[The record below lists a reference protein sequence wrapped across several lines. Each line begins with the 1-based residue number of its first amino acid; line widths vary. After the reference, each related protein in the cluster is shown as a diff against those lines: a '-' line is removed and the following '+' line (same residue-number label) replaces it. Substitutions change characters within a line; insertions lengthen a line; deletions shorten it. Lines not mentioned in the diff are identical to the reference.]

1 MYLLDTNTCVYYM
14 KNAYPS
20 LTQKFLAANPKDL
33 FISSVTVFEL
43 YYGAQKSKW
52 GDRNRRNLALFLAPF
67 TILPFDTDDAM
78 TAARI
83 RCHLERQG
91 TPIGP
96 YDLQIAS
103 QALARGLT
111 VLTHNAGEFRRV
123 PDLMVE
129 DWVE

>member
-20 LTQKFLAANPKDL
+20 LTQKFLAADPKNF

-43 YYGAQKSKW
+43 YYGTEKSKW
-52 GDRNRRNLALFLAPF
+52 GDRNRQNLALFLAPF
-67 TILPFDTDDAM
+67 TILPFDTGDAM

-83 RCHLERQG
+83 RRHLERHG

-111 VLTHNAGEFRRV
+111 VLTHNTGEFRRV
-123 PDLMVE
+123 PNLKVE